1 MIAPEQMTSSVINKA
16 FGFNEYSVV
25 GSLPEDEDIDTIQ
38 IIMEA
43 QDQTGTLQ
51 NFISLKNC
59 TKFDYPVPPQLK
71 NEECLSVV
79 APQTI
84 WEQSQ
89 TEKFMERLWAYKRI
103 NYLLDDWHC
112 FKEINDDEQLKNGSK
127 SNKKKNECEEEAT
140 QLAIKYNFVT
150 DLTSLIIE
158 ENNEYTNNDL
168 VKIGKPGF
176 QTSSEA
182 SHSSFGYTLSN
193 PIGGKS
199 IF

>member
-1 MIAPEQMTSSVINKA
+1 MIAPEQMTSSIINKA

-38 IIMEA
+38 ITMEA

-59 TKFDYPVPPQLK
+59 TKFYYPVPPQLK
-71 NEECLSVV
+71 HEECLSVV

-112 FKEINDDEQLKNGSK
+112 SKNNDEKLNDGSK
-127 SNKKKNECEEEAT
+127 SNKKTNKCEEEAT
-140 QLAIKYNFVT
+140 QLALKYNFVT

-158 ENNEYTNNDL
+158 ENDEYTNKDF
-168 VKIGKPGF
+168 VKIGKPGLGMD
-176 QTSSEA
+176 A
-182 SHSSFGYTLSN
+182 YT
-193 PIGGKS
+193 PMGGKS